1 MPNYNLFNWL
11 FNLEDPSDATKLSLE
26 CTSDASKLTQK
37 KKVHYCKKKKIF
49 HICSHIFD
57 CVDIWWKKN
66 WEIDICKMHYQMV
79 ARSMSHCCKIL
90 LKHKQTSVF
99 QQQRFYSSISEN
111 KNNNKIKWL
120 DPFVFKTGNYVSKYF
135 IRNVR
140 AISIWCEGVILKEK
154 YFLPKFHS

>member
-37 KKVHYCKKKKIF
+37 KKVHYCKKKKNI
-49 HICSHIFD
+49 SHLFTYFWL
-57 CVDIWWKKN
+57 CWYLMKKN
-66 WEIDICKMHYQMV
+66 WKIDICKMHYQMV

-140 AISIWCEGVILKEK
+140 AISIWWESVILKEK
-154 YFLPKFHS
+154 SFLPKFHS